1 MSHIKKILTTFV
13 FIIPLYINARDLS
26 GKVIDELTGESI
38 EYTNVF
44 LLSAADSSF
53 VMGTTTDEQGYFR
66 LDNVNENEH
75 ILKVSFV
82 GYDSYYNK
90 ISTVENLGNLG
101 EIQLKSSSKMLN
113 EIVITAK
120 EVPFKTGNNGSIIT
134 NVSTTLLNS
143 VGTASDVIQRIPG
156 VAVNDGTISVF
167 GKGSPIIYINSRRLN
182 NSEELEKLE
191 SSEISTIELITNP
204 GARYDATGRAVLIIK
219 TKTKQNG
226 FSTQLTKRLTQGAY
240 LGNNANVDLS
250 YSKNKL
256 NVFALYYYMHGKTKT
271 DERQNILIA
280 SDDIWQ
286 HHIASPYKLTNN
298 TQQVSFGLDWAVNDL
313 HTIGGQYQYN
323 FQTSKNK
330 SDMYGASYKNDTFFD
345 EFTSNSFIKEE
356 PYRHLVN
363 LFYKG
368 IYSDHFSSQVDFN
381 YLKNHGHREQEIE
394 EQSSIENQLVNT
406 LSQSDY
412 KLYAVELVNSYKSDI
427 GLTEFGGEYNTIN
440 GSGFLLNEGGYTKN
454 NIYTTAERK
463 AAGFINYSNSIG
475 NLKFSLGLRYEYTH
489 EKATEDSLKV
499 VNSNRTNHILYPNLS
514 LSKKIK
520 EVQLSLNL
528 SKRVRRPSFTH
539 LSGNTMYVN
548 RFILQ
553 TGNPYLKEV
562 KIYDL
567 NLQTSYKMIYLNI
580 GYTYEKDPFTF
591 YNIQKDN
598 TESILLTMA
607 NYPKYQELNAT
618 LNFSHTVGFWQSNST
633 IKGRKPFFT
642 VDFLGK
648 KVENNKTDFSFRT
661 YNDFVL
667 PYDFTFSF
675 NFSYQSNYSYYLMN
689 MKHYERIDLGLRKS
703 LFNNSLKLN
712 LEVRDVFDWV
722 KERNVMNVNNISFD
736 QNKKRETRYGMLTIT
751 YLFNNY
757 KNKYRRTGAAKD
769 DINRF

>member
-1 MSHIKKILTTFV
+1 MFQINKILIAFV

-44 LLSAADSSF
+44 LLSAIDSSF
-53 VMGTTTDEQGYFR
+53 VMGTITDEQGYFR
-66 LDNVNENEH
+66 LDNVAEDEH

-82 GYDSYYNK
+82 GYDTYFDK
-90 ISTVENLGNLG
+90 ITTVDNLG
-101 EIQLKSSSKMLN
+101 EIHMKSSSKMLN

-156 VAVNDGTISVF
+156 VAVNDGNISVF
-167 GKGSPIIYINSRRLN
+167 GKGSPIVYINSRRLN
-182 NSEELEKLE
+182 NNEELEKLE

-204 GARYDATGRAVLIIK
+204 GSRYDASGRAVLIIK
-219 TKTKQNG
+219 TKTKQSG
-226 FSTQLTKRLTQGAY
+226 FSTQLTKRLTQGTY

-250 YSKNKL
+250 YSTRKL
-256 NVFALYYYMHGKTKT
+256 NLFALYYYMYGKTKT
-271 DERQNILIA
+271 DENQDIGIA

-286 HHIASPYKLTNN
+286 HSIASPYSLTNK
-298 TQQVSFGLDWAVNDL
+298 TQQVSFGLDWVVDDL

-330 SDMYGASYKNDTFFD
+330 SDMYGTSYKNNIFFD
-345 EFTSNSFIKEE
+345 EFTSYSFIKEK

-368 IYSDHFSSQVDFN
+368 TYNNHFSSQIDFN
-381 YLKNHGHREQEIE
+381 YLKNHGHRDQEIE
-394 EQSSIENQLVNT
+394 ETSSLENRLVNT
-406 LSQSDY
+406 FSQSDY
-412 KLYAVELVNSYKSDI
+412 ELYAAELVNSYKSGT
-427 GLTEFGGEYNTIN
+427 GLIDFGGEFNTIN
-440 GSGFLLNEGGYTKN
+440 GSGFLLNKGGYTKN
-454 NIYTTAERK
+454 NVYTTAERK

-475 NLKFSLGLRYEYTH
+475 DLKYSLGLRYEYTH

-499 VNSNRTNHILYPNLS
+499 VNTNRVSHTLYPNLS
-514 LSKKIK
+514 LSKKFK
-520 EVQLSLNL
+520 EVQLSFNL

-539 LSGNTMYVN
+539 LSGNTVYVN

-591 YNIQKDN
+591 YNQQKDN
-598 TESILLTMA
+598 TESILLTMS
-607 NYPKYQELNAT
+607 NYPKYQEINAT
-618 LNFSHTVGFWQSNST
+618 LNFSHTIAFWQSNST
-633 IKGRKPFFT
+633 IKGRKPFFS

-648 KVENNKTDFSFRT
+648 KEDNNKADLSFRT
-661 YNDFVL
+661 YNDLVL
-667 PYDFTFSF
+667 PNGFTLSI
-675 NFSYQSNYSYYLMN
+675 NFSYQSNYSYYLTN

-712 LEVRDVFDWV
+712 IEVRDIFDWV
-722 KERNVMNVNNISFD
+722 KERNIMKVNNISFD

-757 KNKYRRTGAAKD
+757 KNKYRKASAAKD
-769 DINRF
+769 EINRF

>member
-1 MSHIKKILTTFV
+1 MFQIKKILIAFV

-44 LLSAADSSF
+44 LLSAIDSSF
-53 VMGTTTDEQGYFR
+53 VMGTITDEQGYFR
-66 LDNVNENEH
+66 LDNVAEDEH

-82 GYDSYYNK
+82 GYDTYFDK
-90 ISTVENLGNLG
+90 ITTVDNLG
-101 EIQLKSSSKMLN
+101 EIHMKSSSKMLN

-143 VGTASDVIQRIPG
+143 VGTANDVIQRIPG
-156 VAVNDGTISVF
+156 VAVNDGNISVF
-167 GKGSPIIYINSRRLN
+167 GKGSPIVYINSRRLN
-182 NSEELEKLE
+182 NNEELEKLE

-204 GARYDATGRAVLIIK
+204 GARYDASGRVVLIIK
-219 TKTKQNG
+219 TKTKQSG
-226 FSTQLTKRLTQGAY
+226 FSTQLTKRLTQGTY
-240 LGNNANVDLS
+240 LGNNANIDLS
-250 YSKNKL
+250 YSTRKL
-256 NVFALYYYMHGKTKT
+256 NLFALYYYMYGKTKT
-271 DERQNILIA
+271 DENQDIRIA

-286 HHIASPYKLTNN
+286 HSIASPYSLTNK
-298 TQQVSFGLDWAVNDL
+298 TQQVSFGLDWVVDDL

-330 SDMYGASYKNDTFFD
+330 SDMYGTSYKNNIFFD
-345 EFTSNSFIKEE
+345 EFTSYSFIKEK

-368 IYSDHFSSQVDFN
+368 TYNNHFSSQIDFN
-381 YLKNHGHREQEIE
+381 YLKNHGHRDQEIE
-394 EQSSIENQLVNT
+394 ETSSLENRLVNT
-406 LSQSDY
+406 FSQSDY
-412 KLYAVELVNSYKSDI
+412 ELYAAELVNSYKSGT
-427 GLTEFGGEYNTIN
+427 GLIDFGGEFNTIN
-440 GSGFLLNEGGYTKN
+440 GSGFLLNKGGYTKN
-454 NIYTTAERK
+454 NVYTTAERK

-475 NLKFSLGLRYEYTH
+475 DLKYSLGLRYEYTH

-499 VNSNRTNHILYPNLS
+499 VNTNRVSHTLYPNLS
-514 LSKKIK
+514 LSKKFK
-520 EVQLSLNL
+520 EVQLSFNL

-539 LSGNTMYVN
+539 LSGNTVYVN

-591 YNIQKDN
+591 YNQQKDN
-598 TESILLTMA
+598 TESILLTMS
-607 NYPKYQELNAT
+607 NYPKYQEINAT
-618 LNFSHTVGFWQSNST
+618 LNFSHTIAFWQSNST
-633 IKGRKPFFT
+633 IKGRKPFFS

-648 KVENNKTDFSFRT
+648 KEDNNKADLSFRT
-661 YNDFVL
+661 YNDLVL
-667 PYDFTFSF
+667 PNGFTLSI
-675 NFSYQSNYSYYLMN
+675 NFSYQSNYSYYLTN

-712 LEVRDVFDWV
+712 IEVRDIFDWV
-722 KERNVMNVNNISFD
+722 KERNIMKVNNISFD

-757 KNKYRRTGAAKD
+757 KNKYRKASAAKD
-769 DINRF
+769 EINRF

>member
-1 MSHIKKILTTFV
+1 MFQINKILIAFV

-26 GKVIDELTGESI
+26 GKVIDELTGKSI

-44 LLSAADSSF
+44 LLSAIDSSF
-53 VMGTTTDEQGYFR
+53 VMGTITDEQGYFR
-66 LDNVNENEH
+66 LDNVAENEH

-82 GYDSYYNK
+82 GYDTYFDK
-90 ISTVENLGNLG
+90 ITTVDNLG
-101 EIQLKSSSKMLN
+101 EIHMKSSSKMLN

-156 VAVNDGTISVF
+156 VAVNDGNISVF
-167 GKGSPIIYINSRRLN
+167 GKGSPIVYINSRRLN
-182 NSEELEKLE
+182 NNEELEKLE

-204 GARYDATGRAVLIIK
+204 GARYDASGRAVLIIK
-219 TKTKQNG
+219 TKTKQSG
-226 FSTQLTKRLTQGAY
+226 FSTQLTKRLTQGTY
-240 LGNNANVDLS
+240 LGNNTNVDLS
-250 YSKNKL
+250 YSTRKL
-256 NVFALYYYMHGKTKT
+256 NLFALYYYMYGKTKT
-271 DERQNILIA
+271 DENQDIRIA

-286 HHIASPYKLTNN
+286 HSIASPYSLTNK
-298 TQQVSFGLDWAVNDL
+298 TQQVSFGLDWVVDDL

-330 SDMYGASYKNDTFFD
+330 SDMYGTSYKNNIFFD
-345 EFTSNSFIKEE
+345 EFTSYSFIKEK

-368 IYSDHFSSQVDFN
+368 TYNNHFSSQIDFN
-381 YLKNHGHREQEIE
+381 YLKNHGHRDQEIE
-394 EQSSIENQLVNT
+394 ETSSLENRLVNT
-406 LSQSDY
+406 FSQSDY
-412 KLYAVELVNSYKSDI
+412 ELYAAELVNSYKSGT
-427 GLTEFGGEYNTIN
+427 GLIDFGGEFNTIN
-440 GSGFLLNEGGYTKN
+440 GSGFLLNKGGYTKN
-454 NIYTTAERK
+454 NVYTTAERK
-463 AAGFINYSNSIG
+463 ATGFINYSNSIG
-475 NLKFSLGLRYEYTH
+475 DLKYSLGLRYEYTH

-499 VNSNRTNHILYPNLS
+499 VNTNRVSHTLYPNLS
-514 LSKKIK
+514 LSKKFK
-520 EVQLSLNL
+520 EVQLSFNL

-539 LSGNTMYVN
+539 LSGNTVYVN

-567 NLQTSYKMIYLNI
+567 NLQTSYKMIYLSI

-591 YNIQKDN
+591 YNQQKDN
-598 TESILLTMA
+598 TESILLTMS

-618 LNFSHTVGFWQSNST
+618 LNFSHTIAFWQSNST
-633 IKGRKPFFT
+633 IKGRKPFFS

-648 KVENNKTDFSFRT
+648 KEDNNKADLSFRT
-661 YNDFVL
+661 YNDLVL
-667 PYDFTFSF
+667 PNGFTLSI
-675 NFSYQSNYSYYLMN
+675 NFSYQSNYSYYLTN

-712 LEVRDVFDWV
+712 IEVRDIFDWV
-722 KERNVMNVNNISFD
+722 KERNIMKVNNISFD

-757 KNKYRRTGAAKD
+757 KNKYRKASAAKD
-769 DINRF
+769 EINRF